1 MDPRRVT
8 RSLAAA
14 VATALLALAALL
26 VPLPTG
32 ATAAGER
39 EITLDA
45 RMFAFEPGRLR
56 VNQGDRVTVILHSTD
71 VVHGLYIDGYG
82 IDITAE
88 PGRPAQASF
97 VADKLGKF
105 RYRCS
110 VSCGAMHPFM
120 IGELIVGPNLPFARA
135 VASLF
140 IVAIGAVIT
149 LALRPINH

>member
-1 MDPRRVT
+1 M
-8 RSLAAA
+8 
-14 VATALLALAALL
+14 LALAALVL
-26 VPLPTG
+26 PLPSG
-32 ATAAGER
+32 AAAAGER

-71 VVHGLYIDGYG
+71 VVHGLYIDGYDV
-82 IDITAE
+82 DIQAQ
-88 PGRPAQASF
+88 PGQPAQATF
-97 VADKLGKF
+97 VADKLGKY

-120 IGELIVGPNLPFARA
+120 IGELVVGPNIPFGRA
-135 VASLF
+135 VAALF
-140 IVAIGAVIT
+140 IVAFGSLVA

>member
-1 MDPRRVT
+1 MAPSRVT

-14 VATALLALAALL
+14 VATVVLALAALVL
-26 VPLPTG
+26 PLPTG
-32 ATAAGER
+32 AAAAGAH

-71 VVHGLYIDGYG
+71 VVHGLYIDGYDV
-82 IDITAE
+82 DIIAE

-140 IVAIGAVIT
+140 IVAIGSIIT

>member
-1 MDPRRVT
+1 MAHRRHT
-8 RSLAAA
+8 GP
-14 VATALLALAALL
+14 ALLALAALL

-120 IGELIVGPNLPFARA
+120 IGELIVGPNIPFGRA

-140 IVAIGAVIT
+140 IVAIGSLVT
-149 LALRPINH
+149 VALRPVNQ

>member
-120 IGELIVGPNLPFARA
+120 IGELIVGPNIPFGRA

-140 IVAIGAVIT
+140 IVAIGSLVT
-149 LALRPINH
+149 VALRPVNQ

>member
-32 ATAAGER
+32 AAAAGER

-120 IGELIVGPNLPFARA
+120 IGELIVGPNIPFGRA

-140 IVAIGAVIT
+140 IVAIGSLVT
-149 LALRPINH
+149 VALRPVNQ

>member
-88 PGRPAQASF
+88 PGRPARASF

-120 IGELIVGPNLPFARA
+120 IGELIVGPNIPFGRA

-140 IVAIGAVIT
+140 IVAIGSLVT
-149 LALRPINH
+149 VALRPVNQ

>member
-1 MDPRRVT
+1 
-8 RSLAAA
+8 
-14 VATALLALAALL
+14 
-26 VPLPTG
+26 
-32 ATAAGER
+32 
-39 EITLDA
+39 
-45 RMFAFEPGRLR
+45 MFAFEPGRLR

-120 IGELIVGPNLPFARA
+120 IGELIVGPNIPFGRA

-140 IVAIGAVIT
+140 IVAIGSLVT
-149 LALRPINH
+149 VALRPVNQ